1 MDDQINDN
9 QEHPLPKK
17 KGRKPLEDSEKRVSE
32 ERRVQLLTAMEFYK
46 FRWKDLAQKCGI
58 DYFMLMLHKNGR
70 ARITEQKGKIIQCA
84 LDSMIAEVT
93 VQKYVLEMLERNGCT
108 VIQKHRILGQ
118 EKEYL
123 KHLEILGY
131 KCKIVD
137 VSRLD
142 RCYKIVLERKLTNG
156 C

>member
-1 MDDQINDN
+1 MDDQNNQN
-9 QEHPLPKK
+9 QELPSPKK
-17 KGRKPLEDSEKRVSE
+17 KGRKPLDESEIKISE
-32 ERRVQLLTAMEFYK
+32 ERRVQLVQEMERYQ
-46 FRWKDLAQKCGI
+46 FRWKDLAQKCEL

-70 ARITEQKGKIIQCA
+70 ARITEKKWQLLQGA
-84 LDSMIAEVT
+84 LDFMIAEAT

-118 EKEYL
+118 EKEYI

-131 KCKIVD
+131 KCRIVD

-142 RCYKIVLERKLTNG
+142 RCYKIVLERKLING
-156 C
+156 R